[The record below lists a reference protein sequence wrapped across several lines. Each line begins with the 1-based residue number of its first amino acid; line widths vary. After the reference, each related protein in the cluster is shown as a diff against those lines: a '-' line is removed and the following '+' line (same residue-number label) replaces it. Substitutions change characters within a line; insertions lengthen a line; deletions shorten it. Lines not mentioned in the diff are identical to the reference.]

1 MTALSS
7 NDPTMVFESQRLY
20 DKVETFEFGGV
31 PDGVNHIEFGKA
43 IIRRV
48 GADVTILT
56 IGPSLYPS
64 LDAALELSS
73 GGIEVE
79 IIDARTLVPFDYET
93 ILTSVAK
100 TGRLIIV
107 SEAVERGSFA
117 NTVATNITR
126 LAFKELQAAPVVL
139 GAPNWIAPGA
149 DMEKHY
155 SPQSHDICNAIFSD
169 FFSEKRINRRGGR
182 GWDIVNMAKRGF

>member
-7 NDPTMVFESQRLY
+7 NDPTIFFESQRLY
-20 DKVETFEFGGV
+20 ERVDIFE
-31 PDGVNHIEFGKA
+31 PDGVPKGKHHLEFGKA
-43 IIRRV
+43 VVRRV
-48 GADVTILT
+48 GDDATILT

-64 LDAALELSS
+64 LDAAKELSS
-73 GGIEVE
+73 NGIEVE

-93 ILTSVAK
+93 ILASVIK

-117 NTVATNITR
+117 NTISSNITR
-126 LAFKELQAAPVVL
+126 LAFNDLKAAPVVL

-149 DMEKHY
+149 DMEDSY
-155 SPQSHDICNAIFSD
+155 SPQPYDICDTILNE
-169 FFSEKRINRRGGR
+169 FFL
-182 GWDIVNMAKRGF
+182 